1 MSQTAMI
8 MSVISLI
15 GCLILVT
22 RNSQLRS
29 LGTGKTMRL
38 VAIWAAIIVGLVLVI
53 QLSGFRIQP

>member
-38 VAIWAAIIVGLVLVI
+38 VAIWAVIIVGLVLVI